1 MVRGVLA
8 STSLFVLA
16 DVPFALF
23 FILVI
28 FLVGGWVALV
38 PLIALPIALTAG
50 LMFQHVIQKHT
61 RENLSGNNRKAG
73 LLVEA
78 VDGAESLKA
87 NSAEWKLQGRWNE
100 LVEETSDSDQKIR
113 TYSALAQNLTVALQ
127 QFSYVGLIATGAW
140 LVTQNMLTMGGLLA
154 CSILSNRALMPI
166 VQLPGVMVQ
175 WAHARAAIEGLD
187 KIIALPSE
195 ADDAEH
201 ALAPQSLE
209 GAIGFERVRFTY
221 GMAKRLALEV
231 ERLEIKPGERVGL
244 IGPIGSGKST
254 LLKLASG
261 LYRPNEGKMFLNG
274 MDMAMLT
281 PAAVRETVGYLPQE
295 ARLFSGTL
303 RDNLLLG
310 LPDPGDDA
318 ILEAARK
325 SGLID
330 LISGQPK
337 GLSLEI
343 TEGGRG
349 VSGGQK
355 QLIALTRMLIAKPKA
370 WLLDEPTG
378 SMDADSE
385 AKVVTLLKSVLGS
398 HETAI
403 VATHK
408 TALLPMLTRLLVVQ
422 NGRIVMDGPRDPIMA
437 KLSGKA

>member
-1 MVRGVLA
+1 
-8 STSLFVLA
+8 
-16 DVPFALF
+16 
-23 FILVI
+23 
-28 FLVGGWVALV
+28 
-38 PLIALPIALTAG
+38 
-50 LMFQHVIQKHT
+50 
-61 RENLSGNNRKAG
+61 
-73 LLVEA
+73 
-78 VDGAESLKA
+78 
-87 NSAEWKLQGRWNE
+87 
-100 LVEETSDSDQKIR
+100 
-113 TYSALAQNLTVALQ
+113 
-127 QFSYVGLIATGAW
+127 
-140 LVTQNMLTMGGLLA
+140 
-154 CSILSNRALMPI
+154 LMPI

-195 ADDAEH
+195 ADDSEH

-209 GAIGFERVRFTY
+209 GAIKFERVRFTY

-261 LYRPNEGKMFLNG
+261 LYRPNEGKVFLSG
-274 MDMAMLT
+274 MDVAMLT
-281 PAAVRETVGYLPQE
+281 PAVVRETVGYLPQD

-310 LPDPGDDA
+310 LPDPGDEA
-318 ILEAARK
+318 ILDAARRT
-325 SGLID
+325 GLID

-337 GLSLEI
+337 GLGLEI

-355 QLIALTRMLIAKPKA
+355 QLIALTRMLLAKPKA
-370 WLLDEPTG
+370 WILDEPTG

-385 AKVVTLLKSVLGS
+385 AKVVALLKSALGS
-398 HETAI
+398 HETII

-422 NGRIVMDGPRDPIMA
+422 NGRIVMDGPRDEMMA
-437 KLSGKA
+437 KLSGRVNQYGEKS